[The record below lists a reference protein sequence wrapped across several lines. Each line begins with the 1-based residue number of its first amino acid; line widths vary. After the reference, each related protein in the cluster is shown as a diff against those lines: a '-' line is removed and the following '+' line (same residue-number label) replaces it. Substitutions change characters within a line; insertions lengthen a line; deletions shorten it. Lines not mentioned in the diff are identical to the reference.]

1 MNSESQTRKKIFF
14 VLFIS
19 IFSCMLGVGI
29 IVPIL
34 PIYAETLGATGFWL
48 GAIFAGFSLSRTIS
62 MPLVGLFSDRMGRKR
77 FISFGLLVYTFSSL
91 GYIYAN
97 SALALIVVRII
108 QGLSSAMIIPI
119 AMAFIADI
127 SPPEKE
133 GSYMGIFTIALFL
146 GFGCGPFLGG
156 LTKDLISMEADFLI
170 MGGLCLLAFFMV
182 LIYLP
187 RSSSIQK
194 STPSMDIPF
203 KTILQNRNIMGICFY
218 RFANA
223 FCRGSI
229 MTFLPLYAHNSLQL
243 NGRQIGLVISSSILI
258 TTVLLLPFGKLA
270 DKLNRKMLVILGSI
284 LYFIIVPFIPH
295 TLSFTQ
301 ILTLNIILGLFGAL
315 SLPAASALIVRE
327 GKQYGMGQ
335 TMAIFNVAMS
345 LGLGIG
351 PLASGVVLDIW
362 GLSGV
367 FYFCTILGFLGIGIV
382 SLLFSKRFN
391 PQHKETA

>member
-1 MNSESQTRKKIFF
+1 MNNELKTKKKIFY

-62 MPLVGLFSDRMGRKR
+62 MPLVGRFSDRMGRKR
-77 FISFGLLVYTFSSL
+77 FISFGLLVYTLSSL
-91 GYIYAN
+91 GYIYAD
-97 SALALIVVRII
+97 SALELVVVRVI
-108 QGLSSAMIIPI
+108 QGFSSAMIIPV
-119 AMAFIADI
+119 AMAFIGDI
-127 SPPEKE
+127 SPPGKE
-133 GSYMGIFTIALFL
+133 GSYMGFFTIALFL
-146 GFGCGPFLGG
+146 GFGCGPILGG
-156 LTKDLISMEADFLI
+156 FTKDLLGMEADFLI

-194 STPSMDIPF
+194 SVPSIDIPF
-203 KTILQNRNIMGICFY
+203 TTILQSRSIMGICFY
-218 RFANA
+218 RFASA

-229 MTFLPLYAHNSLQL
+229 MTFLPLYAHNTLKL
-243 NGRQIGLVISSSILI
+243 NGSQIGLVIASGILL
-258 TTVLLLPFGKLA
+258 TAVLQLPFGKLA
-270 DKLNRKMLVILGSI
+270 DKLNRRMLVIMGSI
-284 LYFIIVPFIPH
+284 LYFSIVPFIPY
-295 TLSFTQ
+295 TLNFTQ
-301 ILTLNIILGLFGAL
+301 ILILNIVLGFFGAL

-327 GKQYGMGQ
+327 GKQYGMGP

-345 LGLGIG
+345 VGLAIG
-351 PLASGVVLDIW
+351 PLSSGIILDIW

-367 FYFCTILGFLGIGIV
+367 FYFCTVLGFLGTGIV
-382 SLLFSKRFN
+382 AWLFSKRFN
-391 PQHKETA
+391 LPHNHTG

>member
-62 MPLVGLFSDRMGRKR
+62 MPLVGRFSDRMGRKR

-97 SALALIVVRII
+97 SALELIVVRII
-108 QGLSSAMIIPI
+108 QGFSSAMIIPI
-119 AMAFIADI
+119 SMAFIADI
-127 SPPEKE
+127 SPSEKE

-156 LTKDLISMEADFLI
+156 LTKDLISMEADFLT

-194 STPSMDIPF
+194 STPPMDIPF
-203 KTILQNRNIMGICFY
+203 KTILQSRSIMGICFY

-229 MTFLPLYAHNSLQL
+229 ITFLPLYAHNVLQL
-243 NGRQIGLVISSSILI
+243 NASQIGLVISSSILL
-258 TTVLLLPFGKLA
+258 TAVLQFPFGKLA
-270 DKLNRKMLVILGSI
+270 DKLNRRMLIILGSI
-284 LYFIIVPFIPH
+284 LYFSIVPLIPYTLNFI
-295 TLSFTQ
+295 Q

-315 SLPAASALIVRE
+315 SLPAASALIVVE
-327 GKQYGMGQ
+327 GKQYGMGS

-345 LGLGIG
+345 VGLGIG

-367 FYFCTILGFLGIGIV
+367 FYFCTILGFLGTCIV
-382 SLLFSKRFN
+382 TLLFSKRFN
-391 PQHKETA
+391 PQNTETE

>member
-19 IFSCMLGVGI
+19 IFSCTLGVGI

-62 MPLVGLFSDRMGRKR
+62 MPLVGRFSDRMGRKR
-77 FISFGLLVYTFSSL
+77 FISFGLLVYAFSSL

-97 SALALIVVRII
+97 SVLELIVVRII
-108 QGLSSAMIIPI
+108 QGFSSAMIIPI

-133 GSYMGIFTIALFL
+133 GSYMGIFTTALFL

-170 MGGLCLLAFFMV
+170 MGGLCFLAFFMV

-194 STPSMDIPF
+194 ITPPMDIPF
-203 KTILQNRNIMGICFY
+203 KTILQNRSIMGICFY
-218 RFANA
+218 RFASA

-229 MTFLPLYAHNSLQL
+229 ITFLPLYAHNALQL
-243 NGRQIGLVISSSILI
+243 NASQIGLVISSSILL
-258 TTVLLLPFGKLA
+258 TAVLQFPFGKLA
-270 DKLNRKMLVILGSI
+270 DKLNRRMLVILGSI
-284 LYFIIVPFIPH
+284 LYLSIVPLIPY
-295 TLSFTQ
+295 TLNFTQ

-315 SLPAASALIVRE
+315 SLPAASALIIVE
-327 GKQYGMGQ
+327 GKHYGMGS

-345 LGLGIG
+345 VGLGIG

-367 FYFCTILGFLGIGIV
+367 FYFCTILGFLGTGIV
-382 SLLFSKRFN
+382 ALLFSKRFN
-391 PQHKETA
+391 PQHKET

>member
-1 MNSESQTRKKIFF
+1 MNSEAQTKKKIFF
-14 VLFIS
+14 VLFVS

-48 GAIFAGFSLSRTIS
+48 GAIFSGFSLSRTIS
-62 MPLVGLFSDRMGRKR
+62 MPFVGRFSDRLGRKR
-77 FISFGLLVYTFSSL
+77 FISLGLLVYTFSSL

-97 SALALIVVRII
+97 SALELVAVRII

-127 SPPEKE
+127 SPPDKE
-133 GSYMGIFTIALFL
+133 GSYMGIFTTALFL
-146 GFGCGPFLGG
+146 GFGFGPFLGG
-156 LTKDLISMEADFLI
+156 LTKDLIGMEADFLI
-170 MGGLCLLAFFMV
+170 MGGLCFLAFFMV

-187 RSSSIQK
+187 RSSSIQNK
-194 STPSMDIPF
+194 SPSTDIPF
-203 KTILQNRNIMGICFY
+203 KTILQSRSIMAICFY

-243 NGRQIGLVISSSILI
+243 NGRQIGLVISSGILL
-258 TTVLLLPFGKLA
+258 TTVFLLPFGKLA

-284 LYFIIVPFIPH
+284 LYFVIVPFIPH
-295 TLSFTQ
+295 TLSFIQ

-315 SLPAASALIVRE
+315 SLPAASALIVKE
-327 GKQYGMGQ
+327 GKKYGMGQ

-345 LGLGIG
+345 LGLGVG
-351 PLASGVVLDIW
+351 PLASGVILDIW

-382 SLLFSKRFN
+382 AVLFSKRFN
-391 PQHKETA
+391 TQHEEL

>member
-1 MNSESQTRKKIFF
+1 
-14 VLFIS
+14 
-19 IFSCMLGVGI
+19 MLGVGI

-62 MPLVGLFSDRMGRKR
+62 MPLVGRFSDRLGRKR
-77 FISFGLLVYTFSSL
+77 FISLGLLVYTFSSL

-97 SALALIVVRII
+97 SALELVAVRII

-127 SPPEKE
+127 SPPDKE
-133 GSYMGIFTIALFL
+133 GSYMGIFTTALFL
-146 GFGCGPFLGG
+146 GFGFGPFLGG
-156 LTKDLISMEADFLI
+156 LTKDLIGMKADFLI
-170 MGGLCLLAFFMV
+170 MGGLCFLALVMV

-187 RSSSIQK
+187 RSSSIQNK
-194 STPSMDIPF
+194 SPSTDIPF
-203 KTILQNRNIMGICFY
+203 KTILQSRSIMAICFY

-243 NGRQIGLVISSSILI
+243 NGRQIGLVISSGILL
-258 TTVLLLPFGKLA
+258 TTVFLLPFGKLA

-284 LYFIIVPFIPH
+284 LYFVIVPFIPH
-295 TLSFTQ
+295 TLSFIQ

-315 SLPAASALIVRE
+315 SLPAASALIVKE

-345 LGLGIG
+345 LGLGVG

-362 GLSGV
+362 GISGV

-382 SLLFSKRFN
+382 AVLFSKRFN
-391 PQHKETA
+391 TQHEEL

>member
-1 MNSESQTRKKIFF
+1 
-14 VLFIS
+14 
-19 IFSCMLGVGI
+19 MLGVGI

-48 GAIFAGFSLSRTIS
+48 GIIFAGFSLSRTIS
-62 MPLVGLFSDRMGRKR
+62 MPLVGRFSDRMGRKR
-77 FISFGLLVYTFSSL
+77 FISFGLFVYTLSSL

-97 SALALIVVRII
+97 SALELIVVRII
-108 QGLSSAMIIPI
+108 QGFSSAMIIPI

-146 GFGCGPFLGG
+146 GFGCGPLLGG
-156 LTKDLISMEADFLI
+156 FTKDLISMEADFLI

-194 STPSMDIPF
+194 STPPMDIPF
-203 KTILQNRNIMGICFY
+203 KTILQSRSIMGICFY
-218 RFANA
+218 RFASA

-229 MTFLPLYAHNSLQL
+229 ITFLPLYAHNALQL
-243 NGRQIGLVISSSILI
+243 NASQIGLVISSSILL
-258 TTVLLLPFGKLA
+258 TAVLQFPFGRLA
-270 DKLNRKMLVILGSI
+270 DKLNRRMLIILGSI
-284 LYFIIVPFIPH
+284 LYFSIVPLIPYTLNFI
-295 TLSFTQ
+295 Q
-301 ILTLNIILGLFGAL
+301 ILTLNIILGLFSAL
-315 SLPAASALIVRE
+315 SLPAASALIVVE
-327 GKQYGMGQ
+327 GKHYGMGS

-345 LGLGIG
+345 VGLGIG

-367 FYFCTILGFLGIGIV
+367 FYFCTILGFLGTVIV
-382 SLLFSKRFN
+382 ALLFSKRFN

>member
-1 MNSESQTRKKIFF
+1 
-14 VLFIS
+14 
-19 IFSCMLGVGI
+19 MLGVGI

-62 MPLVGLFSDRMGRKR
+62 MPLVGRFSDRLGRKR
-77 FISFGLLVYTFSSL
+77 FISLGLLVYTFSSL

-97 SALALIVVRII
+97 SALELVAVRII

-127 SPPEKE
+127 SPPDKE
-133 GSYMGIFTIALFL
+133 GSYMGIFTAALFL
-146 GFGCGPFLGG
+146 GFGFGPFLGG
-156 LTKDLISMEADFLI
+156 LTKDLIGMKADFLI
-170 MGGLCLLAFFMV
+170 MGGLCFLALVMV

-187 RSSSIQK
+187 RSSSIQNK
-194 STPSMDIPF
+194 SPSTDIPF
-203 KTILQNRNIMGICFY
+203 KTILQSRSIMAICFY

-243 NGRQIGLVISSSILI
+243 NGRQIGLVISSGILL
-258 TTVLLLPFGKLA
+258 TTVFLLPFGKLA

-284 LYFIIVPFIPH
+284 LYFVIVPFIPH
-295 TLSFTQ
+295 TLSFIQ

-315 SLPAASALIVRE
+315 SLPAASALIVKE

-345 LGLGIG
+345 LGLGVG

-362 GLSGV
+362 GISGV

-382 SLLFSKRFN
+382 AVLFSKRFN
-391 PQHKETA
+391 TQHEEL

>member
-1 MNSESQTRKKIFF
+1 MNSESQTKKKIFF
-14 VLFIS
+14 VLFVS

-48 GAIFAGFSLSRTIS
+48 GAIFAAFSLSRTIS
-62 MPLVGLFSDRMGRKR
+62 MPLVGRFSDRLGRKR
-77 FISFGLLVYTFSSL
+77 FISLGLLVYTFSSL

-97 SALALIVVRII
+97 SALELVAVRII

-127 SPPEKE
+127 SPPDKE
-133 GSYMGIFTIALFL
+133 GSYMGIFTAALFL
-146 GFGCGPFLGG
+146 GFGFGPFLGG
-156 LTKDLISMEADFLI
+156 LTKDLIGMKADFLI
-170 MGGLCLLAFFMV
+170 MGGLCFLAFFMV

-187 RSSSIQK
+187 RSSSIQNK
-194 STPSMDIPF
+194 SPSTDIPF
-203 KTILQNRNIMGICFY
+203 KTILQSRSIMAICFY

-243 NGRQIGLVISSSILI
+243 NGRQIGLVISSGILL
-258 TTVLLLPFGKLA
+258 TTVFLLPFGKLA

-284 LYFIIVPFIPH
+284 LYFVIVPFIPH
-295 TLSFTQ
+295 TLSFIQ

-315 SLPAASALIVRE
+315 SLPAASALIVKE

-345 LGLGIG
+345 LGLGVG

-382 SLLFSKRFN
+382 ALLFSKRFN
-391 PQHKETA
+391 PQHEAL

>member
-19 IFSCMLGVGI
+19 IFSCTLGVGI

-62 MPLVGLFSDRMGRKR
+62 MPLVGRFSDRMGRKR

-97 SALALIVVRII
+97 SALELIVVRII
-108 QGLSSAMIIPI
+108 QGFSSAMIIPI

-146 GFGCGPFLGG
+146 GFGCGPLLGG
-156 LTKDLISMEADFLI
+156 FTKDFISMEADFLI

-194 STPSMDIPF
+194 STPPMDIPF
-203 KTILQNRNIMGICFY
+203 KTILQSRSIMGICFY
-218 RFANA
+218 RFASA

-229 MTFLPLYAHNSLQL
+229 ITFLPLYAHNALQL
-243 NGRQIGLVISSSILI
+243 NASQIGLVISSSILL
-258 TTVLLLPFGKLA
+258 TAVLQFPFGKLA
-270 DKLNRKMLVILGSI
+270 DKLNRRMLIILGSI
-284 LYFIIVPFIPH
+284 LYFSIVPLIPYTLNFI
-295 TLSFTQ
+295 Q
-301 ILTLNIILGLFGAL
+301 ILTLNIILGLFSAL
-315 SLPAASALIVRE
+315 SLPAASALIVVE
-327 GKQYGMGQ
+327 GKHYGMGS

-345 LGLGIG
+345 VGLGIG

-367 FYFCTILGFLGIGIV
+367 FYFCTILGFLGTGIV
-382 SLLFSKRFN
+382 ALLFSKRFN
-391 PQHKETA
+391 PQHKETE